1 MLVDH
6 LSGAWLAAVDAE
18 LAARD
23 RLRTHAAA
31 CPMGITQVITGSDD
45 PVVYHFSSHG
55 GAARAAWGAADPEDV
70 RIVEDATT
78 AADIAAGRVNAGE
91 AFITGRVVVT
101 GDRQRLV
108 AARALLGALDE
119 AVAAVATRT
128 RFAGA

>member
-6 LSGAWLAAVDAE
+6 LSEEWLAAVDRE

-23 RLRTHAAA
+23 RLRTLAAT
-31 CPMGITQVITGSDD
+31 CPLGVTQVVTGGDD
-45 PVVYHFSSHG
+45 PVVYHFSSYG
-55 GAARAAWGAADPEDV
+55 GAARAAWGEADPEDV

-78 AADIAAGRVNAGE
+78 AAAIAAGRVNAGE

-119 AVAAVATRT
+119 AVTAVAAHT